1 LEKDKTQLA
10 TDETVLYK
18 FNIFQH
24 IFSAYSIYIYKYAI
38 STHTVFSRG
47 WTWAFQV
54 QFNGSV
60 WFEDVQ
66 PYRIWFDA
74 ADVFTLSSRFN
85 WKLDGTTDP
94 ILRKLCHKDLRCWA
108 GDFAFRV
115 NPGDTNEMFP

>member
-1 LEKDKTQLA
+1 MKLFFTSS
-10 TDETVLYK
+10 TY
-18 FNIFQH
+18 FNIFFLH
-24 IFSAYSIYIYKYAI
+24 IVYSYSI

-60 WFEDVQ
+60 WFEDA
-66 PYRIWFDA
+66 A

-115 NPGDTNEMFP
+115 NPGDTNGIFP